1 LTSDPLRAA
10 FPAMGTTCEVTIVG
24 GTTSLVD
31 LARARVEELEARWS
45 RFRADSEISRL
56 NRRAGQPTALTADSY
71 LLVDHAVAGWRWTH
85 GRYDPT
91 VLSAIEAAGYDRSF
105 ELVAAGAPGTGGPA
119 GGGPPR
125 PAPGCAGI
133 ALDPHLRA
141 VTLPPG
147 VGFDPGGIGKGLA
160 ADLVVDLLL
169 AEGAAG
175 ACVSVGG
182 DGRMAGEP
190 PPGGWRVG
198 IGNPYH
204 EDELLAVVELTDHG
218 IATSSRLMRRWSV
231 DGVDRHHLLDPR
243 SGRSIDNGLD
253 TVTVIAGDAW
263 VAEILAKAAFV
274 DGGADGARLLTSLGV
289 AGLLVETLDRVRTA
303 GGFAAF
309 VVQADSAA

>member
-1 LTSDPLRAA
+1 
-10 FPAMGTTCEVTIVG
+10 MGTTCEVTIVG
-24 GTTSLVD
+24 GVTSLAD
-31 LARARVEELEARWS
+31 RARARVEELEARWS

-56 NRRAGQPTALTADSY
+56 NRRDGQPTALTADSY
-71 LLVDHAVAGWRWTH
+71 LLVDHAVAGWRRTF

-105 ELVAAGAPGTGGPA
+105 ELLTAGACGTGGPA
-119 GGGPPR
+119 GGDVPG
-125 PAPGCAGI
+125 PAPGCGDL
-133 ALDPHLRA
+133 ALDPLLRA

-169 AEGAAG
+169 TEGAAG

-182 DGRMAGEP
+182 DGRIAGEP

-198 IGNPYH
+198 IGSPYR

-243 SGRSIDNGLD
+243 SGRSVDNGLD
-253 TVTVIAGDAW
+253 TVTVIADDAW

-274 DGGADGARLLTSLGV
+274 AGAADGARFLTSLGV
-289 AGLLVETLDRVRTA
+289 AGLLVESLDRVRTA

-309 VVQADSAA
+309 VVPADSAA